1 MNERKPELSKILIE
15 QTYSNSHSKYGRFI
29 IQTNYVQSLLVLL
42 VLSRSRLRN
51 EKLKKHLSSLM
62 FGNLIGHFR
71 VCVKNNPL
79 EAQILNSLNKYKKS
93 RDALAHKMITS
104 EGLTEKECELAIKLG
119 DILISELDKLL
130 NKELA

>member
-1 MNERKPELSKILIE
+1 
-15 QTYSNSHSKYGRFI
+15 
-29 IQTNYVQSLLVLL
+29 
-42 VLSRSRLRN
+42 
-51 EKLKKHLSSLM
+51 M